1 VRNNEATNTVLR
13 VKSRGTGEAS
23 HLGAVDLAGGGRR
36 TRPLS
41 STDGGPRPGQPTS
54 GNGLRWSKAMAD
66 ASPLVIALRH
76 RALIGFV
83 VVQRA
88 LCGSGG
94 EVDFRRFSVK
104 SGI

>member
-76 RALIGFV
+76 S
-83 VVQRA
+83 Q
-88 LCGSGG
+88 GG
-94 EVDFRRFSVK
+94 P
-104 SGI
+104 